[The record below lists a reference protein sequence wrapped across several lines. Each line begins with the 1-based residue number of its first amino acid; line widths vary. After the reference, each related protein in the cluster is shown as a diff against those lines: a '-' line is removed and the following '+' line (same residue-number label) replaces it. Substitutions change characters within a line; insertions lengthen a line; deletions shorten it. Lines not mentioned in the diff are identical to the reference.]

1 MWKQMQ
7 EWIAAPWPS
16 ETEEQVLV
24 GGAEVCEQVEVLWD
38 GEPGDG
44 LEGGDTGGKTLHHRE
59 ELLQEQVYLLS
70 QERTAAM

>member
-1 MWKQMQ
+1 
-7 EWIAAPWPS
+7 
-16 ETEEQVLV
+16 
-24 GGAEVCEQVEVLWD
+24 VEVLWD